1 MDLKKVCALLTGDAF
16 LPFYGVDNN
25 FFKIGD
31 DFFEAVE
38 DEDDGYR
45 SCMDAVVICAGGEY
59 RHNFFKTPVANVKAV
74 EGDEETIKLID
85 ESGHVWLE
93 FGTDHSDSYYP
104 SFVFRYSAKAPA
116 AHLAPPAPKTAK
128 VWKDCKGTHLF
139 REDADAKIYALSAP
153 CVYNNTYTNYVA
165 VSAVP
170 WVGSPGRSKP
180 ETYIFPTD
188 AMGQVLD
195 WGELPGSF
203 QGGMDHA
210 RALKGLGYEIK

>member
-104 SFVFRYSAKAPA
+104 SFVFRYRP
-116 AHLAPPAPKTAK
+116 T
-128 VWKDCKGTHLF
+128 
-139 REDADAKIYALSAP
+139 
-153 CVYNNTYTNYVA
+153 
-165 VSAVP
+165 P
-170 WVGSPGRSKP
+170 WGGFW
-180 ETYIFPTD
+180 T
-188 AMGQVLD
+188 G
-195 WGELPGSF
+195 GELPGSF